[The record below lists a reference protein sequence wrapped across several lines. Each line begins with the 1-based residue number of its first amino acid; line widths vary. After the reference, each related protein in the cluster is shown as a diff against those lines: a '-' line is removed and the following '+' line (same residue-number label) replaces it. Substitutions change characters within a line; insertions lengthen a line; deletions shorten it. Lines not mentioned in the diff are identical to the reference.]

1 MADVIAFPHATP
13 DRQRDRSGARDAVAV
28 LCGGDYDLADTFL
41 QRLWF
46 LGYRVE
52 PIEPFCGDRASS

>member
-13 DRQRDRSGARDAVAV
+13 DRQHHLSGARDAVAV
-28 LCGGDYDLADTFL
+28 LCAGDYDLADTFL

-52 PIEPFCGDRASS
+52 PIEPFYDDHRS